1 MAFGLSELR
10 KAAPLAVTALCGC
23 HVVSECVELSKS
35 TSSGS
40 RVHTFSAGKVPTP
53 SCLPPMESLL
63 QLKQALDAGLITAG
77 DYDAGKHA
85 FLRAQQVCSLCLSAT
100 CLCRPSDGRPVPR
113 YAAAS
118 RAGC

>member
-1 MAFGLSELR
+1 
-10 KAAPLAVTALCGC
+10 
-23 HVVSECVELSKS
+23 
-35 TSSGS
+35 
-40 RVHTFSAGKVPTP
+40 
-53 SCLPPMESLL
+53 MESLL

-85 FLRAQQVCSLCLSAT
+85 FLRAQQVCCPVHSAT
-100 CLCRPSDGRPVPR
+100 ACAGLPDGHPMLR